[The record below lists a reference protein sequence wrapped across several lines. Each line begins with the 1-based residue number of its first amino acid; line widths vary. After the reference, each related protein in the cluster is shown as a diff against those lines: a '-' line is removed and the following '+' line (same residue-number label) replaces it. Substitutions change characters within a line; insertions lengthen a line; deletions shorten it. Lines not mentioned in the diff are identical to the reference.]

1 MNNIDD
7 AKKLLKHFFGYDNFR
22 AGQEEIISNILDG
35 KDSLGIMPT
44 GAGKSICY
52 QIPAM
57 ILDGICIVISPLIS
71 LMKDQVDNLVQ
82 LGINATFINSSL
94 SQSEYFD
101 RIDGIKNN
109 KYKIVYVAP
118 ERLDSDLFL
127 DVLKNIKISL
137 ISVDEA
143 HCVSRWGH
151 DFRPSYTR
159 ISDVILKLN
168 SRPIVCAFT
177 ATATDLVKKDI
188 ISLLN
193 LDNPFCLTTGFDRSN
208 LTFTVKTVENRKKF
222 IYDYVKSHLN
232 DSGVIYCLTRKSVD
246 DIYDNLLRLGV
257 KASKYHAGMS
267 DKQRS
272 ENQEDFLYDK
282 TSVIVATNAFGMGI
296 DKSNIR
302 YVLHYNMPRDLESY
316 YQEAGRAGRDGDISQ
331 CILLFS
337 RSDIVTNKYLIELG
351 NSNCN
356 HTNEYQKLN
365 DIVDYCNT
373 DKCLRK
379 YILEYFGEKP
389 DFENCH
395 NCSNC
400 NSDVEITDI
409 TVDSKKILSCIKRMN
424 ERFGIGLVTDVLKG
438 SKTAKIKNFGFDN
451 LSTYGI
457 LSSYSKSTIKDLIS
471 FLVTEGYIENYG
483 DKYPTLRLTN
493 RANDVLF
500 NGESVFIKRRIEKID
515 DIKSNPNINSKITRA
530 IDENLLEILK
540 DLRRDLSYQL
550 NVPPFLIFADI
561 SLKEMASNFPI
572 SVESFLNISGV
583 GKFKMEKYGY
593 DFLEVIRK
601 YVNDNNI
608 NVYWDNEL
616 SNNDSKNKNSEKENT
631 RKISYD
637 LYIEGKSIDDIVNI
651 RKLTKQTIQGHLL
664 DCFKEGM
671 EIDLEKEIN
680 VKYKDQILDAIKKY
694 GTKKLKPLKDV
705 LPDEVS
711 YLDIKYYIA
720 IDNFG

>member
-22 AGQEEIISNILDG
+22 AGQQEIISNILDG

-483 DKYPTLRLTN
+483 EKYPTLRLTN

-500 NGESVFIKRRIEKID
+500 NGKSVFIKRRIEKID

-616 SNNDSKNKNSEKENT
+616 SNNDSEKENT

>member
-94 SQSEYFD
+94 SQKEYLD

-109 KYKIVYVAP
+109 KFKIVYVAP
-118 ERLDSDLFL
+118 ERLDSNSFF
-127 DVLKNIKISL
+127 DVLQNLKISL

-188 ISLLN
+188 VSLLN

-379 YILEYFGEKP
+379 YILEYFGENP
-389 DFENCH
+389 DFDNCH

-438 SKTAKIKNFGFDN
+438 SKTAKIKNFGFDT

-457 LSSYSKSTIKDLIS
+457 LNSYSKSTIKDLIS
-471 FLVTEGYIENYG
+471 FLVTEGYIENVG
-483 DKYPTLRLTN
+483 EKYPTLRLTN
-493 RANDVLF
+493 RANDILF
-500 NGESVFIKRRIEKID
+500 NGESVFIKRRIEKTD
-515 DIKSNPNINSKITRA
+515 DIKSNLNINSKITRA

-540 DLRRDLSYQL
+540 NLRRDLSYQL

-572 SVESFLNISGV
+572 SIDSFLNISGV

-601 YVNDNNI
+601 YVDDNNI

-616 SNNDSKNKNSEKENT
+616 SNKNSEKENT
-631 RKISYD
+631 RKVSYD
-637 LYIEGKSIDDIVNI
+637 LYIQGNSIDDIANI

-664 DCFKEGM
+664 DCFKDGM
-671 EIDLEKEIN
+671 ELDLEKEIN
-680 VKYKDQILDAIKKY
+680 VKYKDQIVDAIKKY

-711 YLDIKYYIA
+711 YFDIKYYIA
-720 IDNFG
+720 IKDFG